1 VNAIVDASVAVEY
14 LLRTQLGESLAP
26 QLESHTLLA
35 PELLDVEVLAVLR
48 RAVRGKEISADRAQ
62 EALTDLEAWDVE
74 RIAHRKLWKHAWA
87 YRGNVSA
94 YDAFYVAAAAM
105 HDAPLLTAD
114 GPLSRAPRL
123 GVVIHNV
130 RS

>member
-14 LLRTQLGESLAP
+14 LLRTQLGERLAP

-48 RAVRGKEISADRAQ
+48 RAVRGKELSDERAQ
-62 EALTDLEAWDVE
+62 QALADLELWDVE
-74 RIAHRKLWKHAWA
+74 RITHRTLWKQAWR
-87 YRGNVSA
+87 YRANVSG
-94 YDAFYVAAAAM
+94 YDAFYVAAAVM
-105 HDAPLLTAD
+105 HDAPLFTAD

>member
-1 VNAIVDASVAVEY
+1 MNAVLDASVAVEY
-14 LLRTQLGESLAP
+14 LLRTELGERLAP

-48 RAVRGKEISADRAQ
+48 RAVRGKEVRAERAQ
-62 EALTDLEAWDVE
+62 EALADLALWDVE
-74 RIAHRKLWKHAWA
+74 RISHRALWRQAWS
-87 YRGNVSA
+87 YRANVSG

-105 HDAPLLTAD
+105 FGAPLFTAD